1 VIINNQ
7 LNIIPPI
14 VNLGDEFEII
24 TWNDTQQQNIV
35 TQVFKGPVT
44 TGITISE
51 PYDSTPF
58 DSATVNAQPG
68 SYDYAIGI
76 GLPTN
81 DFILDPENSRGIVDP
96 ARLWV
101 TLDGQRLFEGT
112 DFSVEDG
119 QIILPTGAIGAAQ
132 VLAVTQFTNSVVP
145 ESMAFRIFQD
155 MRGVQ
160 TTYRITAAT
169 TTQVAQVCS
178 ATDTTIFVDDV
189 SVLTEP
195 NLENGIFGVITIGGE
210 RIMYRVR
217 DLATNSVTSLLRGT
231 AGTGAAEHSIGT
243 PVYDLGQGNRL
254 FPEYQDYVVS
264 DSTLGDG
271 STTVFYAPS
280 IDIENIGDSS
290 TVAAEAVEVYVGG
303 VRQYAYSDL
312 TAQSEYR
319 WFVTDFNPLAVEFVV
334 DPMSVPELRAPAAGV
349 EVTILVRRG
358 VTWYAPGVG
367 TPSDG
372 VALQDTNTLA
382 ARFLR
387 GL

>member
-1 VIINNQ
+1 
-7 LNIIPPI
+7 
-14 VNLGDEFEII
+14 
-24 TWNDTQQQNIV
+24 
-35 TQVFKGPVT
+35 
-44 TGITISE
+44 
-51 PYDSTPF
+51 
-58 DSATVNAQPG
+58 
-68 SYDYAIGI
+68 
-76 GLPTN
+76 
-81 DFILDPENSRGIVDP
+81 
-96 ARLWV
+96 
-101 TLDGQRLFEGT
+101 
-112 DFSVEDG
+112 
-119 QIILPTGAIGAAQ
+119 
-132 VLAVTQFTNSVVP
+132 
-145 ESMAFRIFQD
+145 
-155 MRGVQ
+155 
-160 TTYRITAAT
+160 
-169 TTQVAQVCS
+169 
-178 ATDTTIFVDDV
+178 
-189 SVLTEP
+189 
-195 NLENGIFGVITIGGE
+195 
-210 RIMYRVR
+210 
-217 DLATNSVTSLLRGT
+217 
-231 AGTGAAEHSIGT
+231 
-243 PVYDLGQGNRL
+243 L